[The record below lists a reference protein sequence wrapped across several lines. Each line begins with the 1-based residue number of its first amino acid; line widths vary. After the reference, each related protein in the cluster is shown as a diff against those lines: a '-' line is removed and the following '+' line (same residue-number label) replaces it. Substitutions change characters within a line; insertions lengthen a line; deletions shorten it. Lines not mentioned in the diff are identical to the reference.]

1 MTRREYLVR
10 LTINGKHITKVIID
24 PHYELKHS
32 GSVSDKVILEL
43 VQQLSG
49 NRFDPEA
56 ETGKFQYFVTDNL
69 IVGQKRFRLVWLLER
84 DEIYIGVVNA
94 YRRRK

>member
-1 MTRREYLVR
+1 MTRREYAVQ
-10 LTINGKHITKVIID
+10 LTVNGRRIVKVIID

-32 GSVSDKVILEL
+32 GTIDDTVVLKL
-43 VQQLSG
+43 VYLLSG
-49 NRFDPEA
+49 ENFEPEA
-56 ETGKFQYFVTDNL
+56 EVGNFQYLVSDNL
-69 IVGQKRFRLVWLLER
+69 ILGQKRFRLIWLLEK